1 MDHYYKKTMRPIKPR
16 ERFKTIGLGN
26 VTVPFGG
33 KTTQEDF
40 HPAIDI
46 ANKIGTP
53 ISATADG
60 VVSKVDNGHVQGEN
74 NYGNTVEIKDRNGNV
89 HQFHHL
95 HKIGVRPGQQVQK
108 GQSVATLGNTG
119 ATYSKSGLG
128 DGANLDYRIVDAYSK
143 YIDPTPYIRDL

>member
-1 MDHYYKKTMRPIKPR
+1 MKPIRPR

-26 VTVPFGG
+26 ITVPFGG
-33 KTTQEDF
+33 KTKQEAF

-53 ISATADG
+53 ISTATDG

-74 NYGNTVEIKDRNGNV
+74 NYGNTVEIKDREGNV

-95 HKIGVRPGQQVQK
+95 HKIGVKPGQQVQK
-108 GQSVATLGNTG
+108 GQKVASLGNTG
-119 ATYSKSGLG
+119 ATYSKSGMG
-128 DGANLDYRIVDAYSK
+128 DGANLDYRIVDAYGK
-143 YIDPTPYIRDL
+143 YKNPEQYIQDL

>member
-1 MDHYYKKTMRPIKPR
+1 MKPIRPR

-26 VTVPFGG
+26 ITVPFGG
-33 KTTQEDF
+33 KTTQEAF

-53 ISATADG
+53 ITTATDG

-74 NYGNTVEIKDRNGNV
+74 NYGNTVEIKDRQGNV

-95 HKIGVRPGQQVQK
+95 HKIGVKTGQQVQK
-108 GQSVATLGNTG
+108 GQPVATLGNTG
-119 ATYSKSGLG
+119 ATYSKSGMG
-128 DGANLDYRIVDAYSK
+128 DGANLDYRIVDSYGRYK
-143 YIDPTPYIRDL
+143 NPQNYIQDL